1 MQTVYVQ
8 WTDATKT
15 GILSV
20 FSCQQDSGEYPYQDA
35 VPSDDSRYAAWYGE
49 LPQMMKLTGG
59 LIVPGT

>member
-20 FSCQQDSGEYPYQDA
+20 FSCPQDAGEYPNQDA
-35 VPSDDSRYAAWYGE
+35 IPSDDSRYTAWYAE
-49 LPQMMKLTGG
+49 LPAMMKLSGG
-59 LIVPGT
+59 PVAPGA